1 MKIAVYTIALN
12 EEWCSER
19 WATSTVGADVRVV
32 LDTGSS
38 DRTVEVLRDAGVTV
52 HQGAVIPF
60 RFDIARN
67 SALALV
73 PADVDICVS
82 LDMDE
87 LLDDGFL
94 PALRAAWAEQPF
106 DSAMT
111 WIDTGSWWK
120 CHRVHS
126 RQGWRWFMPCHEVM
140 MHYGDGPDRRV
151 DIDTAKIY
159 HRPNAAPR
167 TNRYRPLLEMAVHEQ
182 PSDGRAWTYLTRECF
197 FQQDRPALLEAAEK
211 AVELGG
217 WAAERAA
224 VCRWAAWA
232 DPNAELDWLQRGVE
246 TAPGE
251 AEAWHALATY
261 QKDRDWQAC
270 FDAAVRG
277 LQCSQAAHY
286 LADQGVR
293 AWGLHDL
300 AALAAHFLGDP
311 ETAIAHGEAACAAD
325 PSSGR
330 LTANLYY
337 YRGGVAPAA
346 AVIEP
351 PVSVPTF
358 AIVPAVAGE
367 REEMTAAL
375 IAALDTPNVLVD
387 WSDLPIYEKWNRG
400 LQWAEI
406 EATGAGHSQWNV
418 AILNNDLDVDA
429 GFLDGLA
436 ASLRA
441 TPDVRV
447 ACPDNPEGFVGWA
460 FMLRGEDG
468 YRIDPQYEWWCGDT
482 DLCWQVRADGGRV
495 VTSPA
500 TARHLHPNESTFYSS
515 ERLAMARRD
524 EARFAAKWEVDPATL
539 FLARNPVWWPTAPAM
554 VDTGA
559 PVGRLVY
566 VTLVADRARYDSVAM
581 PGILLAGG
589 ADPEC
594 VMLEDAPSAA
604 KALNGVLDRY
614 RHDATVVG
622 LVVLHED
629 CEITDE
635 HFEASVRYWLNQHDV
650 GIVGAIGADSP
661 PGLNWWDA
669 AVKHG
674 AVDETRGRIAFDGRS
689 GEVDVVD
696 GLLMVIGRAALDAGL
711 RYDEDY
717 DAFHG
722 YDLDLCM
729 QARAAGLRV
738 VVANVGVN
746 HRTKTGYGDVDA
758 YGRADALFR
767 RKWHG
772 ADADIRQ

>member
-1 MKIAVYTIALN
+1 MVAGEPTIAVYSICRDEIDHAD
-12 EEWCSER
+12 R
-19 WATSTVGADVRVV
+19 WAESTVDADYRLV
-32 LDTGSS
+32 LDTGST
-38 DRTVEVLRDAGVTV
+38 DGTVARLRGHGVRV
-52 HQGAVIPF
+52 EEASVQPW
-60 RFDIARN
+60 RFDISRN
-67 SALALV
+67 TALSLL
-73 PADVDICVS
+73 PADIDLCIS

-87 LLDDGFL
+87 TIDSDLIPSLK
-94 PALRAAWAEQPF
+94 AAWAQEPF
-106 DSAMT
+106 QKATPWFFTGT
-111 WIDTGSWWK
+111 WWRCD
-120 CHRVHS
+120 RVHS
-126 RQGWRWFMPCHEVM
+126 RYGWRWVCPIHETTVWCGEGSPTSVSVEGRM
-140 MHYGDGPDRRV
+140 RHAPD
-151 DIDTAKIY
+151 AK
-159 HRPNAAPR
+159 PR
-167 TNRYRPLLEMAVHEQ
+167 TDRYRPLLEMAVREM
-182 PSDGRAWTYLTRECF
+182 PNDGRMWNYLTRECY
-197 FQQDRPALLEAAEK
+197 FQQDRPAVLEAAEK

-232 DPNAELDWLQRGVE
+232 DPNAELDWLTRGVE

-251 AEAWHALATY
+251 AEAWHALAVY

-337 YRGGVAPAA
+337 YRGGVVPAA
-346 AVIEP
+346 AVIET
-351 PVSVPTF
+351 SVPIPAF
-358 AIVPAVAGE
+358 AFIPAVAGD
-367 REEMTAAL
+367 REEITAAL
-375 IAALDTPNVLVD
+375 VAALDTPNVLID
-387 WSDLPIYEKWNRG
+387 WSDMPIYEKWNRG

-406 EATGAGHSQWNV
+406 KATAAGHSQWNV
-418 AILNNDLDVDA
+418 AILNNDLEVES

-436 ASLRA
+436 SALRA
-441 TPDVRV
+441 SPDVRI

-460 FMLRGEDG
+460 FTLRGEDG
-468 YRIDPQYEWWCGDT
+468 YRIEPQYEWWYGDT
-482 DLCWQVRADGGRV
+482 DLCWQVRADNGRI
-495 VTSPA
+495 VTASGA
-500 TARHLHPNESTFYSS
+500 TGRHLHPNESTFQSS

-524 EARFAAKWEVDPATL
+524 EERFAQKWDVDPTTL
-539 FLARNPVWWPTAPAM
+539 FLARNPDW
-554 VDTGA
+554 GA
-559 PVGRLVY
+559 PEAPLGRLVY
-566 VTLVADRARYDSVAM
+566 VTLVADRARYDAVAM

-594 VMLEDAPSAA
+594 VVLEDAPSAA

-614 RHDATVVG
+614 RDDPGVDG

-635 HFEASVRYWLNQHDV
+635 HFEAKVREGLDAQV
-650 GIVGAIGADSP
+650 AIIGAIGALDP

-669 AVKHG
+669 ADKWG
-674 AVDETRGRIAFDGRS
+674 AVDETRGRIAFREGRS
-689 GEVDVVD
+689 LVDVVD
-696 GLLMVIGRAALDAGL
+696 GLLMVIGRRALDAGL

-729 QARAAGLRV
+729 QASQSGMPVLV
-738 VVANVGVN
+738 TDIGVN

-758 YGRADALFR
+758 YQRADALFR
-767 RKWHG
+767 RKWTG
-772 ADADIRQ
+772 TDADVRQ

>member
-1 MKIAVYTIALN
+1 MPEPKVAIYAIAKN
-12 EEWCSER
+12 EAWCAQR
-19 WATSTVGADVRVV
+19 WADTTAGADYRIV
-32 LDTGSS
+32 LDTGS
-38 DRTVEVLRDAGVTV
+38 DDDTAAILEAAGVQVV
-52 HQGAVIPF
+52 HGHVEPF
-60 RFDIARN
+60 RFDLSRTA
-67 SALALV
+67 ALALV
-73 PADVDICVS
+73 PADADICIS

-87 LLDDGFL
+87 IMDADLVS
-94 PALRAAWAEQPF
+94 ALKAKWAEVGPF
-106 DSAMT
+106 DRANV
-111 WIDTGSWWK
+111 WFDTGSWWK
-120 CHRVHS
+120 CFRAHGRN
-126 RQGWRWFMPCHEVM
+126 GWRWVCAVHETLVF
-140 MHYGDGPDRRV
+140 YLDRPEV
-151 DIDTAKIY
+151 VVEIDTAKMY
-159 HRPNAAPR
+159 HRPNSAPR
-167 TNRYRPLLEMAVHEQ
+167 TDRYRPLLEMAVREM
-182 PSDGRAWTYLTRECF
+182 PNDGRMWNYLTRECY
-197 FQQDRPALLEAAEK
+197 FQQDRLAVLAAAEK

-251 AEAWHALATY
+251 AEAWHALAVY
-261 QKDRDWQAC
+261 QKDRDWRAC

-325 PSSGR
+325 PASGR

-346 AVIEP
+346 AVIETS
-351 PVSVPTF
+351 VSVPTF
-358 AIVPAVAGE
+358 VIIPAVAGE
-367 REEMTAAL
+367 RVEMTAAL
-375 IAALDTPNVLVD
+375 VAALEADNVEIRKD
-387 WSDLPIYEKWNRG
+387 WSSRPIYTKWNAG
-400 LQWAEI
+400 LDWAE
-406 EATGAGHSQWNV
+406 EAAIAAGHSQWNV
-418 AILNNDLDVDA
+418 AILNNDLEVDA

-441 TPDVRV
+441 TPDARI

-468 YRIDPQYEWWCGDT
+468 YRIDPQYEWWYGDT
-482 DLCWQVRADGGRV
+482 DLLWQVRADGGRV
-495 VTSPA
+495 AVSPNA
-500 TARHLHPNESTFYSS
+500 KGVHLHPNESTFYSS

-539 FLARNPVWWPTAPAM
+539 FLARNPEWGAPE
-554 VDTGA
+554 A

-566 VTLVADRARYDSVAM
+566 VTLVADRQRYDTVAM

-594 VMLEDAPSAA
+594 VVLEDAPSAA
-604 KALNGVLDRY
+604 KALNGVLERY
-614 RHDATVVG
+614 RNDATVDG

-635 HFEASVRYWLNQHDV
+635 HFELAIRGRFNQTDV
-650 GIVGAIGADSP
+650 GIVGMIGSIDP
-661 PGLNWWDA
+661 PGLSWWDA
-669 AVKHG
+669 EEKHG
-674 AVDETRGRIAFDGRS
+674 WVMETRGMIQFGLAEHD
-689 GEVDVVD
+689 VDVVD
-696 GLLMVIGRAALDAGL
+696 GLLMVIGRRALDAGL

-738 VVANVGVN
+738 VAAGGYVN

-758 YGRADALFR
+758 YQRADALFR
-767 RKWHG
+767 RKWTG
-772 ADADIRQ
+772 TDADVRQ